1 MLTTL
6 TVNHLHYK
14 NIVSKII
21 GKILPNKIRVEIRQ
35 AGDIRIKCIEYTD
48 RKGRVNW
55 QKLDKIIG
63 AQRNRLLC
71 DVSVSLPKELGY
83 KRFEDSEYKSRL
95 CTNLAISLLC
105 AFSKDNLSVGLIDND
120 ANFVT
125 LPRYL
130 LEHTENLVVVTKRGD
145 VYSKVEKELLLE
157 MGAPLRIS
165 KSTDSLSKCDIII
178 APEYGGE
185 TLFCEDSCLVLKTKK
200 EKSDEGTT
208 VLYDYFI
215 RLPKKLSDICPES
228 LEDTYFAAA
237 LYSIGYRYELGSF
250 VPSICESENSM
261 HTFSSLK
268 KLISKVDAKT

>member
-6 TVNHLHYK
+6 TVSKPRYK

-21 GKILPNKIRVEIRQ
+21 GKIMPNKIRVEVRQ
-35 AGDIRIKCIEYTD
+35 AGDIKIKCIEYTD

-55 QKLDKIIG
+55 KKLDRIVG
-63 AQRNRLLC
+63 TQQNRLLC
-71 DVSVSLPKELGY
+71 DASLNLPKELGY
-83 KRFEDSEYKSRL
+83 IRFEDGEYKSRL

-105 AFSKDNLSVGLIDND
+105 VFSKDNLNVGLIDED

-125 LPRYL
+125 LPKHLLRY
-130 LEHTENLVVVTKRGD
+130 TDNLVVVTKKGD
-145 VYSKVEKELLLE
+145 VYAQVEKELLQE

-165 KSTDSLSKCDIII
+165 KSTDSLSKCDIVI
-178 APEYGGE
+178 APEYGGD
-185 TLFCEDSCLVLKTKK
+185 FHSFKDGCLVLKTKK
-200 EKSDEGTT
+200 GKSSKEVT

-215 RLPKKLSDICPES
+215 RLPKKLSDICPGS
-228 LEDTYFAAA
+228 LEETYFASA

-268 KLISKVDAKT
+268 KLINKVSAKT